1 MSKHT
6 SHEDELK
13 REEAGGSGDIGQE
26 NPATAEVPAGEGPV
40 EGGCAAAEGAEN
52 TDPAVR
58 IAALEA
64 KLAEANDQY
73 LRKAAEFENFR
84 KRMNREK
91 QDAIDFANQTLL
103 LDLIPII
110 DDLERAIKAAET
122 TGAATA
128 EFTSLYEGIGMIEK
142 RLVSQLENKWG
153 LKRFD
158 SAGAAFDPTRHEA
171 IMMEK
176 SAEIS
181 EPLVDED
188 FIKGY
193 ILKDRVI
200 RSAKVKVLMPE
211 EPQNSGDAPPEGT

>member
-6 SHEDELK
+6 SHEDELNQGEVVSPGDTA
-13 REEAGGSGDIGQE
+13 RQDSETAGVSGAEGNGEA
-26 NPATAEVPAGEGPV
+26 V
-40 EGGCAAAEGAEN
+40 EGAESP
-52 TDPAVR
+52 DSAVQT
-58 IAALEA
+58 AALKD

-91 QDAIDFANQTLL
+91 QEAIDFANQTLL

-110 DDLERAIKAAET
+110 DDLDRAIKSAEN
-122 TGAATA
+122 TGSTSP

-158 SAGAAFDPTRHEA
+158 SAGEPFDPTRHEA

-181 EPLVDED
+181 EPLVAED

-193 ILKDRVI
+193 LLKDRVI

-211 EPQNSGDAPPEGT
+211 EPRNSGDAPREDGEGT